1 MIVVHAEKI
10 DPPTAAKIPGIS
22 DDFFTNSSVAVPLEF
37 WFGGKSVVVEL
48 EFKFSRK
55 INKTSNILW
64 VYKMWKV
71 SNWNL

>member
-37 WFGGKSVVVEL
+37 WFGGKSAAVEL

-55 INKTSNILW
+55 INKPSNILW
-64 VYKMWKV
+64 VWWVYKM
-71 SNWNL
+71 